1 MLYYVVQVIENL
13 EVKEHSLWM
22 SSYPG
27 VTIIFADPDACYNQR
42 CFVCM
47 YIWCTLLAN
56 VTTIVELEGAEL
68 FH

>member
-47 YIWCTLLAN
+47 TYVHLVYIAC
-56 VTTIVELEGAEL
+56 
-68 FH
+68 